1 MPSEQEPVP
10 VEAVTETT
18 PNKAG
23 FPSLSFFTTTTDTP
37 PSVSRKE
44 GQFEPSFLFRGQENW
59 LSKFQDEQTE
69 EIKQEVK
76 ALVARWLKIQNV
88 SVLLGA
94 GSSLYA
100 TGFVGEG
107 LFKKVGSLLNKRQS
121 YKTLEILL
129 KCCSDPKGI
138 GAKFESFLSQ
148 LTTLYRL
155 SCPTDWPLDKLPV
168 LEFLKRVGIEKSE
181 DLHNLLLD
189 IERAI
194 IAVCTVELPPS
205 ALTTKTSNVIPH
217 EMLLAKLVARDP
229 HHGRAR
235 LFTTNYDTIPE
246 QAMDRLGILY
256 CDGFT
261 GTVARRFNPS
271 AYDLDV
277 HYPGDVAEGRVRRYD
292 KFLHLYKLHGS
303 INWRRDETSASA
315 PYGIVFQST
324 TPLRDLARKDDA
336 FSTLLGEGEG
346 LAILPTAGKYGETLA
361 MPYAHLFR
369 AFAHSLAQ
377 PQTVL
382 FIIGYSGWDAHV
394 NQIVE
399 DALTNP
405 GFSCVVI
412 DPTPSVWARRLCSAD
427 YSGRVY
433 CFGGQWGRFEFFAE
447 HVMPDLEILSTE
459 LKVAATLRD
468 LQKARPQQE
477 FK

>member
-1 MPSEQEPVP
+1 MPNEQEPPPAEVD
-10 VEAVTETT
+10 T
-18 PNKAG
+18 PTKKAG
-23 FPSLSFFTTTTDTP
+23 FPSLTFFTAASDTP

-44 GQFEPSFLFRGQENW
+44 GRFEPSFLFRGQENW
-59 LSKFQDEQTE
+59 LAKFQAEQGE
-69 EIKQEVK
+69 EIKQEVR

-107 LFKKVGSLLNKRQS
+107 FFKRVVSLLKKKQS
-121 YKTLEILL
+121 YKMLEILL
-129 KCCSDPKGI
+129 KYCSDSKGI
-138 GAKFESFLSQ
+138 GAKFESLLSQ
-148 LTTLYRL
+148 LTALYRL
-155 SCPTDWPLDKLPV
+155 SCVTDWPLDKLPV
-168 LEFLKRVGIEKSE
+168 PEFLKQVGIEKAE
-181 DLHNLLLD
+181 NLHSLLLD

-194 IAVCTVELPPS
+194 IAVCIVELPPS
-205 ALTTKTSNVIPH
+205 ALSTKTAHVTPH

-235 LFTTNYDTIPE
+235 LFTTNYDTITE

-303 INWRRDETSASA
+303 INWRRADTSASA
-315 PYGIVFQST
+315 LFGIVFQSA
-324 TPLRDLARKDDA
+324 TPLRDDGIKDDA
-336 FSTLLGEGEG
+336 FSTLLREGEE

-394 NQIVE
+394 NQVVE

-405 GFSCVVI
+405 GFSCVII
-412 DPTPSVWARRLCSAD
+412 DPNPSEWARRLCAAD

-433 CFGGQWGRFEFFAE
+433 CFGGEWGSFEFFAE
-447 HVMPDLEILSTE
+447 HVMPDLEILNTE
-459 LKVAATLRD
+459 LKVAATLRE
-468 LQKARPQQE
+468 LQKARPEQE